1 MNFNYGT
8 KKNLSKE
15 TEKMGQN
22 ECKSKFLWMEI
33 FENTP
38 LKYEL
43 ELTIRDNCPQS
54 RVSRGLSFDSFS
66 SYWAGHNFLDRF
78 WLI

>member
-1 MNFNYGT
+1 
-8 KKNLSKE
+8 
-15 TEKMGQN
+15 MGQN